1 MGGGASKQKND
12 DQALDERL
20 SVIKKAV
27 EGGATPPATPRL
39 VVPNIPP
46 TPRPDANSSESD
58 ASLPPLEGPLEK
70 LGIGPTLRWDV
81 HGRERSGS
89 AGRPG
94 VRRLLP
100 ATAAIAVR
108 VWACKK
114 IEFPKIRLC
123 PRRLYGCCT

>member
-1 MGGGASKQKND
+1 MEEMRHDRHGAD
-12 DQALDERL
+12 LHMVVGDQLGLLRAASSPRK
-20 SVIKKAV
+20 SWKRC
-27 EGGATPPATPRL
+27 GANR
-39 VVPNIPP
+39 
-46 TPRPDANSSESD
+46 ANVWQLAAAACHIVMST
-58 ASLPPLEGPLEK
+58 LEK